1 MKVKVISVFRDK
13 ITSKMHNVGEVI
25 VINDESRIEDL
36 VKRNLVEV
44 LGEKKETSGLSVFGQ
59 TFDKQSVVG
68 ALKAIGVQAAMNMKD
83 ETVLAKVNE
92 LDEEKTSELKKHLG
106 IE

>member
-1 MKVKVISVFRDK
+1 MKVKVISTFRDK
-13 ITSKMHNVGEVI
+13 FTSKMHNIGEVI
-25 VINDESRIEDL
+25 LISDESRVEDL

-44 LGEKKETSGLSVFGQ
+44 LGEKKETSGLSIFDQ

-68 ALKAIGVQAAMNMKD
+68 ALKSIGVQATMNMKD
-83 ETVLAKVNE
+83 ETVLGKVNE
-92 LDEEKTSELKKHLG
+92 LDEEETSELKKHLG